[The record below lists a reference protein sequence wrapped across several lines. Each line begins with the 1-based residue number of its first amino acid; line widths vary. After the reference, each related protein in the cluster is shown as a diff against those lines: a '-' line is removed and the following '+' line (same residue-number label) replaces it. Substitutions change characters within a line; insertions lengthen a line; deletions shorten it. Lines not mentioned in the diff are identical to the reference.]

1 MGVTTSR
8 ENVGSPDP
16 KPPVAFKVTTISLQT
31 RFPEGWVFG
40 GQMSAQLLNIS
51 ITQYCNQLTSR
62 FIIHIQNSVGVIMIK
77 PG

>member
-1 MGVTTSR
+1 MGVATSR

-16 KPPVAFKVTTISLQT
+16 KTPVAFKVQ
-31 RFPEGWVFG
+31 FHFKHAFQKG
-40 GQMSAQLLNIS
+40 GCLVVQMSAQLLNIS

-62 FIIHIQNSVGVIMIK
+62 FIIHVQNSVGVIMIK